1 MSKHKNKT
9 QQPKPK
15 EFTIT
20 DFELSELSFIRQ
32 SLRTFEEVVFYW
44 SNRWEQKLEDTLT
57 RVGIKDRKE
66 YHIDLSRLWTEK
78 KIFATHLPQPKVEPK
93 QDEQLHKEPEPGGEA
108 RK

>member
-1 MSKHKNKT
+1 MSNKNKN
-9 QQPKPK
+9 QSPKPK

-44 SNRWEQKLEDTLT
+44 SNRWEQRLEDTLT
-57 RVGIKDRKE
+57 RLGIKDKKE
-66 YHIDLSRLWTEK
+66 YHIDLSKLWTESK
-78 KIFATHLPQPKVEPK
+78 VLATHLPQPKPEPTK
-93 QDEQLHKEPEPGGEA
+93 NEQLHKESQPGAEA